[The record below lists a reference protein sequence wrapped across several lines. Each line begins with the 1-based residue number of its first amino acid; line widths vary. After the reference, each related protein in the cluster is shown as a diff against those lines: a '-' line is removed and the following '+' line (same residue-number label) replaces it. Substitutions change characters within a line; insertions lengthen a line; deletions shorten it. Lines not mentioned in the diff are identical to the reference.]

1 MPRLAAL
8 AALLLA
14 ALPAPAQDVNR
25 ATEEALKAA
34 AARVAPSVVKV
45 ETSGGTESAGG
56 GGADSPA
63 VRLGAGPTT
72 GVVVGADGYIV
83 TSSFAFSARPADIFV
98 TAPGRERQVAK
109 LVAQD
114 QTRMLTLLKID
125 ASGLPVPEAVP
136 ASEVRVGRWC
146 VALGRALNPDAAGP
160 PNVSVGVVSA
170 TGRIFGKVLQCDA
183 KVSPANYGGALVGL
197 DGRVLGV
204 LVPASPRGD
213 TETAGVEWYDSGIGF
228 AVPFGVVLDIVPRLK
243 QGDLTRGLLGITAK
257 VQEEQYNLKP
267 VIGAVSR
274 ESAAER
280 AGVLA
285 GDIVLAVD
293 GAPVRNF
300 FEIQNALGPK
310 YAGDRVSLLVERAG
324 KRVEFPG
331 IVMTAGVRSFTMPYL
346 GVLPMRDSAEPGVG
360 VRQVVPGSPAALA
373 KLAAGDRVLAIELV
387 ADKGADAKIE
397 GKGAGG
403 PKRPKSEPLAGRD
416 ALAGALQQFRAGDRV
431 KLTVRKAGAK
441 EPSAVELVLG
451 APPEPAVPAELTGPA
466 SEKGAKPAP
475 GQAKP
480 ATGLFTRTNAT
491 LGREMWAYVP
501 ENYDPS
507 VSHGVVLWFHRPGG
521 GPRDGAELSSL
532 LKDACAK
539 QNLILVGP
547 RSKFAAGWLPSE
559 TEEVLQEVRQ
569 LLSEYT
575 IDKARFVAFGN
586 EAGGQMASYIAFV
599 ARDTVRAVA
608 AINAEPGVTPR
619 EPVPGQPLQFYLVR
633 TAGAANAKPS
643 PAVAALRAKRYT
655 VFERSDEAKGPLGMP
670 AGRVEELLRWI
681 DSLDML

>member
-1 MPRLAAL
+1 MYRLIATACL
-8 AALLLA
+8 VLLPG
-14 ALPAPAQDVNR
+14 PATARDVNR

-56 GGADSPA
+56 SADSPA

-72 GVVVGADGYIV
+72 GVVVGADGYIL

-98 TAPGRERQVAK
+98 TVPGRERQVAK

-125 ASGLPVPEAVP
+125 AAGLPVPEATP
-136 ASEVRVGRWC
+136 AGEVRVGRWC

-228 AVPFGVVLDIVPRLK
+228 AVPFDTVLDIVPRLK
-243 QGDLTRGLLGITAK
+243 AGDLTRGLLGITAK

-285 GDIVLAVD
+285 GDLVLAVD
-293 GAPVRNF
+293 GKPVRNF

-310 YAGDRVSLLVERAG
+310 YAGDRVSLSVERAG
-324 KRVEFPG
+324 KRLEFPG

-346 GVLPMRDSAEPGVG
+346 GLLPVRDAAEPGVG

-373 KLAAGDRVLAIELV
+373 KLAAGDRILAIEPV
-387 ADKGADAKIE
+387 AEKGADAKID
-397 GKGAGG
+397 GKGAA
-403 PKRPKSEPLAGRD
+403 PKRPRPEPLAGRD
-416 ALAGALQQFRAGDRV
+416 VLAGALQQFRAGDRV
-431 KLTVRKAGAK
+431 NLTVRKAGVK
-441 EPSAVELVLG
+441 ESTSVELVLG

-480 ATGLFTRTNAT
+480 ATGLFTRANAT

-501 ENYDPS
+501 ENYDAK

-619 EPVPGQPLQFYLVR
+619 EPVPGQPLSFYLVR

-643 PAVAALRAKRYT
+643 PAVTALRAKRYT
-655 VFERSDEAKGPLGMP
+655 VFERFDEAKGPLGMP
-670 AGRVEELLRWI
+670 PERVDELLRWI